1 MSDAS
6 DIHFTPLP
14 RRRRDNPWLRR
25 ALLGVTL
32 IVLVDAMFGDR
43 GVMEMRKAHREFS
56 AAQADLVRLRNT
68 NSGLREQARRLSEDP
83 SAIEDVARKEL
94 GLMRDGEI
102 LFVVKTA
109 RS

>member
-1 MSDAS
+1 MIDAS

-14 RRRRDNPWLRR
+14 RRRRDNPWVRR

-43 GVMEMRKAHREFS
+43 GVREMRKAQREYS
-56 AAQADLVRLRNT
+56 AVHADLVRLKTT
-68 NSGLREQARRLSEDP
+68 NSALREQARRLAEDP

-94 GLMRDGEI
+94 GLMRDGEVM
-102 LFVVKTA
+102 FVVKTA
-109 RS
+109 R

>member
-14 RRRRDNPWLRR
+14 RRRRDTPWVQR

-43 GVMEMRKAHREFS
+43 SVREMRKAQREY
-56 AAQADLVRLRNT
+56 AAVHADLVRLKST
-68 NSGLREQARRLSEDP
+68 NSGLREQARRLAADP

-94 GLMRDGEI
+94 GLIRDGEVM
-102 LFVVKTA
+102 FVVKA
-109 RS
+109 VR